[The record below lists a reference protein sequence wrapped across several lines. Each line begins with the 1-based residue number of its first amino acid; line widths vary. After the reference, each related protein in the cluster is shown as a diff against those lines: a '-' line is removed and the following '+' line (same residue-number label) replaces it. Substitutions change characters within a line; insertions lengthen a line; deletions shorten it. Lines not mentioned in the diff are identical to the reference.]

1 MPKLILIFKEKI
13 LGSYQL
19 AEGDNLTIGRR
30 PENNIIIE
38 NLAVSGYHARIDH
51 QGDRILLTD
60 MESKNGTF
68 CNGQPVT
75 QATLNNND
83 VVTIGKHVLQA
94 DWTDTIAVEPYDEA
108 YDTLPGPLDTSST
121 MMMEDD
127 HIEPAK
133 AAILTPPP
141 KEVRPD
147 SDCLAFLAG
156 GEGSR
161 PLSDSQFDIGIN
173 DDADIVIGGLWS
185 VVMGGPAAVITKQSG
200 DYFLRYAGGWIKPKR
215 NGARVKGTVKLK
227 HEDVVD
233 VGPVKLLVQLS
244 ERMAA

>member
-13 LGSYQL
+13 LDSYPL
-19 AEGDNLTIGRR
+19 AEGDKLTIGRR
-30 PENNIIIE
+30 PDNDIVID
-38 NLAVSGYHARIDH
+38 NLAVSGRHARVDH

-94 DWTDTIAVEPYDEA
+94 DWMDTITVEPSDEA

-121 MMMEDD
+121 MMMENDR
-127 HIEPAK
+127 IAPAK

-147 SDCLAFLAG
+147 NDCLAYLAG
-156 GEGSR
+156 GEGSH
-161 PLSDSQFDIGIN
+161 PLSDHQIDIGIN

-215 NGARVKGTVKLK
+215 NGARIKGTVKLN
-227 HEDVVD
+227 HEDVVAI
-233 VGPVKLLVQLS
+233 GPIKLMVQLS
-244 ERMAA
+244 ERVAA

>member
-13 LGSYQL
+13 LGAYPL
-19 AEGDNLTIGRR
+19 ADGVRLTLGRR
-30 PENNIIIE
+30 TENDIVIE
-38 NLAVSGYHARIDH
+38 NLAVSGHHARIEH
-51 QGDRILLTD
+51 EGDRVVLTD
-60 MESKNGTF
+60 TDSKNGTF

-75 QATLNNND
+75 QVTLNNND

-94 DWTDTIAVEPYDEA
+94 DWSDTITVEPSDDA
-108 YDTLPGPLDTSST
+108 YDTLPGPFDTAST
-121 MMMEDD
+121 MLMEHDQVA
-127 HIEPAK
+127 PAK
-133 AAILTPPP
+133 EAILTPTP
-141 KEVRPD
+141 KEVRPEND
-147 SDCLAFLAG
+147 FLAFLAG

-161 PLSDSQFDIGIN
+161 PLSERQIDIGIN

-200 DYFLRYAGGWIKPKR
+200 DYFLRYAGGWVKPKR
-215 NGARVKGTVKLK
+215 NGSRVKGTVKLN